1 MPAVPLTLGERE
13 EIRAGIERDESITAI
28 AASLARH
35 RCTVTA
41 EIARNGGRD
50 AYRAVDAQARAD
62 VQRARPKT
70 PILVARPDLAAHVEG
85 RLRAKDSPMTIAVEL
100 ARGVYPGV
108 EGAVSNESIYAA
120 VYAHGRRGLAKGLH
134 VGLHR
139 RRRCRKRQVPKS
151 EQPQAKSPLGQFNPI
166 ASRPAVAAGRA
177 EVGHL
182 EGDLIIGAGGRSAI
196 ATVFD
201 RASRHCW
208 LADLPDDH
216 GAESTLAGLVE
227 LIDRIPCQ
235 LRLTLTWD
243 QGREMA
249 RWADLTKL
257 CGIDVYFAEPHH
269 PWQRPTNENGNGLL
283 RRYVGKGTDLSVYTP
298 ADLRAI
304 EQRINTMPRRSLHWS
319 TAHAVYTAAVAM
331 TG

>member
-1 MPAVPLTLGERE
+1 MLAHQSGKRLGVLPSHNRCTGRPDAARRRASSRGDGCRLGLRVHGRSDCTGMLPAAHSNPTSGEPIMPAVPLTLGERE

-28 AASLARH
+28 ATSLARH

-100 ARGVYPGV
+100 ARGIYPGV

-208 LADLPDDH
+208 LADLPDDQWSGVH
-216 GAESTLAGLVE
+216 PGWTGRA
-227 LIDRIPCQ
+227 DR
-235 LRLTLTWD
+235 
-243 QGREMA
+243 
-249 RWADLTKL
+249 
-257 CGIDVYFAEPHH
+257 PH
-269 PWQRPTNENGNGLL
+269 P
-283 RRYVGKGTDLSVYTP
+283 LSTP
-298 ADLRAI
+298 ADAHLGPGTRDGPLGRPDQAVRHRRVLR
-304 EQRINTMPRRSLHWS
+304 
-319 TAHAVYTAAVAM
+319 
-331 TG
+331 